1 MHHFEPS
8 LDITNVNPDGF
19 GLIESIYSFE
29 VEPTLMSFGVGVY
42 LQKNI
47 VLILVYFYGEVYVSA
62 LELSLEI
69 ETILS
74 LGYLLFF

>member
-1 MHHFEPS
+1 
-8 LDITNVNPDGF
+8 
-19 GLIESIYSFE
+19 
-29 VEPTLMSFGVGVY
+29 MSFGVGVY